1 MASLESVFDRDLLL
15 SYMSA
20 DPIRQTPFWQSGA
33 FASDN
38 RIPKLLAA
46 GSQDFTVP
54 YIMDIDGNLES
65 NYSNT
70 ILTDIAMPR
79 GIEAGKMKG
88 MVNYLNEGYVEA
100 NLTRAL
106 TGVEPLREI
115 AKQIDGVWAQ
125 QAEIRA
131 VATVNGVLNFDQA
144 NGKALSLDISKATAD
159 ATSKFTVDA
168 FIDAEALMQEKY
180 QGNGAIIVHPK
191 VAAAMRKQNLIEKLN
206 FSSDLPP
213 VEVYN
218 GRAVVQSTRGTIIE
232 SDKGTVIGTG
242 ANAKYVSMLAN
253 ANSFAAE
260 SVANSRDLILSATE
274 QTGNGGGHVTL
285 WTRRDMLVH
294 PMGFSFNTDAVLT
307 GGTKNEALSASW
319 SDLTNAAN
327 WSMTMDAEK
336 VPFRFLITNI

>member
-88 MVNYLNEGYVEA
+88 MVNYLNDGYVEA

-144 NGKALSLDISKATAD
+144 NGKALSLDISKTTAD

-218 GRAVVQSTRGTIIE
+218 GRAVVQSTRGTII
-232 SDKGTVIGTG
+232 GTG
-242 ANAKYVSMLAN
+242 ANAKYVSVLVNQN
-253 ANSFAAE
+253 AFAAE

-285 WTRRDMLVH
+285 WTRRDMLIH

-327 WSMTMDAEK
+327 WSMTMAAEK
-336 VPFRFLITNI
+336 IPFRFLITNI

>member
-79 GIEAGKMKG
+79 SIEAGKMKG
-88 MVNYLNEGYVEA
+88 MVNYLNEGFVEA

-115 AKQIDGVWAQ
+115 AKQIEGLWAQ

-131 VATVNGVLNFDQA
+131 VATIEGVLNFDQA
-144 NGKALSLDISKATAD
+144 NGKKLSLDISKATAD

-168 FIDAEALMQEKY
+168 FIDSESTMARKY
-180 QGNGAIIVHPK
+180 QGAGAIVVHPK
-191 VAAAMRKQNLIEKLN
+191 IAAAMRKQNLIEKVTT
-206 FSSDLPP
+206 SADLPP

-218 GRAVVQSTRGTIIE
+218 GRVVVI
-232 SDKGTVIGTG
+232 SDKGTVISAGANTIG
-242 ANAKYVSMLAN
+242 ANAQYVSVLVNQN
-253 ANSFAAE
+253 AFAAE
-260 SVANSRDLILSATE
+260 SVPNARDLILSATE

-285 WTRRDMLVH
+285 WTRRDMLIH
-294 PMGFSFNTDAVLT
+294 PMGFSFNTSAVLT

-319 SDLTNAAN
+319 SDLTTAAN
-327 WSMTMDAEK
+327 WTMTMDAEK
-336 VPFRFLITNI
+336 IPFRFLITNI

>member
-20 DPIRQTPFWQSGA
+20 DPIHQTPFWQSGA

-79 GIEAGKMKG
+79 SIEAGKMKG
-88 MVNYLNEGYVEA
+88 MVNYLNEGFVEA

-115 AKQIDGVWAQ
+115 AKQIEGLWAQ

-131 VATVNGVLNFDQA
+131 VATVEGVLNFDQA
-144 NGKALSLDISKATAD
+144 NGKKLSLDISKATAN

-168 FIDAEALMQEKY
+168 FIDAESTMSRKY
-180 QGNGAIIVHPK
+180 QGAGAIVVHPK
-191 VAAAMRKQNLIEKLN
+191 IAASMRKQNLIEKVTT
-206 FSSDLPP
+206 SADLPP

-218 GRAVVQSTRGTIIE
+218 GRVVVI
-232 SDKGTVIGTG
+232 SDKGTLIGTG
-242 ANAKYVSMLAN
+242 ANTIGANDQYVSVLVNQN
-253 ANSFAAE
+253 AFAAE
-260 SVANSRDLILSATE
+260 SVPNARDLILSATE

-285 WTRRDMLVH
+285 WTRRDMLIH
-294 PMGFSFNTDAVLT
+294 PMGFSFDTGAVLT

-319 SDLTNAAN
+319 SDLTTAAN
-327 WSMTMDAEK
+327 WTMTMDAEK
-336 VPFRFLITNI
+336 IPFRFLITNV

>member
-1 MASLESVFDRDLLL
+1 MASLESVFDHDLLM
-15 SYMSA
+15 SYLSA

-33 FASDN
+33 FASDM

-131 VATVNGVLNFDQA
+131 VATVNGVLNYDQA
-144 NGKALSLDISKATAD
+144 NGKALSTDISKTTAD
-159 ATSKFTVDA
+159 ASSKFTVDA
-168 FIDAEALMQEKY
+168 FIDAEATMPLKY
-180 QGNGAIIVHPK
+180 QGRGAIIVHPK

-206 FSSDLPP
+206 YSSDLPP

-218 GRAVVQSTRGTIIE
+218 GRAVVI
-232 SDKGTVIGTG
+232 SDRGTVIGAG
-242 ANAKYVSMLAN
+242 ANAKYISVLVNQN
-253 ANSFAAE
+253 AFAAE
-260 SVANSRDLILSATE
+260 SVANARDLILSATE

-285 WTRRDMLVH
+285 WTRRDMLIH
-294 PMGFSFNTDAVLT
+294 PMGFSFDTDAVLT

-319 SDLTNAAN
+319 SDLTNHEN
-327 WSMTMDAEK
+327 WEMTMSAEK
-336 VPFRFLITNI
+336 VPFRFLITNL

>member
-1 MASLESVFDRDLLL
+1 MASLESVFDHDLLM

-46 GSQDFTVP
+46 GSQEFTVP

-70 ILTDIAMPR
+70 ILTDIAQPR

-115 AKQIDGVWAQ
+115 AKQIEGVWAQ

-144 NGKALSLDISKATAD
+144 NGKALSLDISKTTAD

-168 FIDAEALMQEKY
+168 FIDAEALMQKKY
-180 QGNGAIIVHPK
+180 QGTGAIIVHPK
-191 VAAAMRKQNLIEKLN
+191 IAAAMRKQNLIEKLN
-206 FSSDLPP
+206 YSSDLPP

-218 GRAVVQSTRGTIIE
+218 GRAVITSDRGTL
-232 SDKGTVIGTG
+232 IGAG
-242 ANAKYVSMLAN
+242 ANAKYVSVLVNQN
-253 ANSFAAE
+253 AFAAE

-294 PMGFSFNTDAVLT
+294 PMGFSFNTDAILT

-319 SDLTNAAN
+319 SDLTNKDN

-336 VPFRFLITNI
+336 IPFRFLITNV

>member
-20 DPIRQTPFWQSGA
+20 DPIRHTPFWQSGA

-79 GIEAGKMKG
+79 SIEAGKMKG
-88 MVNYLNEGYVEA
+88 MVNYLNEGFVEA

-115 AKQIDGVWAQ
+115 AKQIEGLWAQ

-131 VATVNGVLNFDQA
+131 VATVEGVLNFDQA
-144 NGKALSLDISKATAD
+144 NGKKLSLDISKSTAD

-168 FIDAEALMQEKY
+168 FIDSESTMARKY
-180 QGNGAIIVHPK
+180 QGTGAIVVHPK
-191 VAAAMRKQNLIEKLN
+191 IAAAMRKQNLIEKVTT
-206 FSSDLPP
+206 SADLPP

-218 GRAVVQSTRGTIIE
+218 GRVVVI

-242 ANAKYVSMLAN
+242 ANAKYVSVLVNQN
-253 ANSFAAE
+253 AFAAE
-260 SVANSRDLILSATE
+260 SVPNARDLILSATE

-285 WTRRDMLVH
+285 WTRRDMLIH
-294 PMGFSFNTDAVLT
+294 PMGFSFNTSAVLT

-319 SDLTNAAN
+319 SDLTTAAN
-327 WSMTMDAEK
+327 WTMTMDAEK
-336 VPFRFLITNI
+336 IPFRFLITNV

>member
-79 GIEAGKMKG
+79 SIEAGKMKG
-88 MVNYLNEGYVEA
+88 MVNYLNEGFVEA

-115 AKQIDGVWAQ
+115 AKQIEGLWAQ

-131 VATVNGVLNFDQA
+131 VATVEGVLNFDQA
-144 NGKALSLDISKATAD
+144 NGKKLSLDISKSTAD

-168 FIDAEALMQEKY
+168 FIDSESTMARKY
-180 QGNGAIIVHPK
+180 QGAGAIVVHPK
-191 VAAAMRKQNLIEKLN
+191 IAAAMRKQNLIEKVTT
-206 FSSDLPP
+206 SADLPP

-218 GRAVVQSTRGTIIE
+218 GRVVVI
-232 SDKGTVIGTG
+232 SDKGTVIGAG
-242 ANAKYVSMLAN
+242 ANAKYVSVLVNQN
-253 ANSFAAE
+253 AFAAE
-260 SVANSRDLILSATE
+260 SVPNARDLILSATE

-285 WTRRDMLVH
+285 WTRRDMLIH
-294 PMGFSFNTDAVLT
+294 PMGFSFNTSAVLT

-319 SDLTNAAN
+319 SDLTTAAN
-327 WSMTMDAEK
+327 WTITMDAEK
-336 VPFRFLITNI
+336 IPFRFLITNI

>member
-15 SYMSA
+15 SYMPA
-20 DPIRQTPFWQSGA
+20 DPTRLTPFWTSGA
-33 FASDN
+33 FTSDN
-38 RIPKLLAA
+38 RIPRLIAS

-79 GIEAGKMKG
+79 NIEAGKMSG
-88 MVNYLNEGYVEA
+88 MMAYLNEGFVEA

-106 TGVEPLREI
+106 TGVEPLRLI
-115 AKQIDGVWAQ
+115 AQ
-125 QAEIRA
+125 QITGLWAEQAENRA
-131 VATVNGVLNFDQA
+131 IATILGVRNHDQA
-144 NGKALSLDISKATAD
+144 NGKLLTVDISKTTAD
-159 ATSKFTVDA
+159 ATSKFTADA
-168 FIDAEALMQEKY
+168 FIDVESTMARRY
-180 QGNGAIIVHPK
+180 RGTGVFIVHPK
-191 VAAAMRKQNLIEKLN
+191 VWALIQKQDAAAIAQAPSELGNVTTYR
-206 FSSDLPP
+206 
-213 VEVYN
+213 
-218 GRAVVQSTRGTIIE
+218 GRAVIE

-260 SVANSRDLILSATE
+260 SVPNARDLILSTTE

-285 WTRRDMLVH
+285 WTRRDMLIH
-294 PMGFSFNTDAVLT
+294 PMGFSFNTAAVLT

-319 SDLTNAAN
+319 SDLTDAAN
-327 WSMTMDAEK
+327 WDMVMDAQK
-336 VPFRFLITNI
+336 VPFRFLVTNI

>member
-1 MASLESVFDRDLLL
+1 MASLESVFDHDLLL

-70 ILTDIAMPR
+70 ILTDIAQPR

-88 MVNYLNEGYVEA
+88 MVNYLNEGFVEA

-115 AKQIDGVWAQ
+115 AKQIEGLWAQ

-131 VATVNGVLNFDQA
+131 VATVEGVLNFDQA
-144 NGKALSLDISKATAD
+144 NGKKLSLDISKATAD

-168 FIDAEALMQEKY
+168 FIDSESTMARKY
-180 QGNGAIIVHPK
+180 QGTGAIVVHPK
-191 VAAAMRKQNLIEKLN
+191 IAAAMRKQNLIEKVTT
-206 FSSDLPP
+206 SADLPP

-218 GRAVVQSTRGTIIE
+218 GRVVVI

-242 ANAKYVSMLAN
+242 ANAKYVSVLVNQN
-253 ANSFAAE
+253 AFAAE
-260 SVANSRDLILSATE
+260 SVPNARDLILSATE

-285 WTRRDMLVH
+285 WTRRDMLIH
-294 PMGFSFNTDAVLT
+294 PMGFSFNTSAVLT
-307 GGTKNEALSASW
+307 GGTVNEALSASW
-319 SDLTNAAN
+319 SDLTTAAN
-327 WSMTMDAEK
+327 WTMTMDAEK
-336 VPFRFLITNI
+336 IPFRFLITNI

>member
-70 ILTDIAMPR
+70 ILTDIAQPR

-88 MVNYLNEGYVEA
+88 MVNYLNEGFVEA

-115 AKQIDGVWAQ
+115 AKQIEGLWAQ

-131 VATVNGVLNFDQA
+131 VATVEGVLNFDQA
-144 NGKALSLDISKATAD
+144 NGKKLSLDISKATAD
-159 ATSKFTVDA
+159 ATSKFTVEA
-168 FIDAEALMQEKY
+168 FIDSESTMARKY
-180 QGNGAIIVHPK
+180 QGAGAIVVHPK
-191 VAAAMRKQNLIEKLN
+191 IAAAMRKQNLIEKVTT
-206 FSSDLPP
+206 SADLPP

-218 GRAVVQSTRGTIIE
+218 GRTVVI

-242 ANAKYVSMLAN
+242 ANAKYVSVLVNQN
-253 ANSFAAE
+253 AFAAE
-260 SVANSRDLILSATE
+260 SVPNARDLILSATE

-285 WTRRDMLVH
+285 WTRRDMLIH
-294 PMGFSFNTDAVLT
+294 PMGFSFDTGAVLT
-307 GGTKNEALSASW
+307 GGTVNEALSASW
-319 SDLTNAAN
+319 SDLTTAAN
-327 WSMTMDAEK
+327 WTMTMDAEK
-336 VPFRFLITNI
+336 IPFRFLITNV